1 MSSPNI
7 LDLNDTNFAQTVASS
22 PVLLVDFWA
31 PWCGPCRMIAPV
43 IEEIAAELAG
53 KVTVAKVNVDEA
65 PGVAGLQ
72 RVTAIPTL
80 MIFKNGLLVER
91 QTGLT
96 SKAALIDKLQAS

>member
-1 MSSPNI
+1 
-7 LDLNDTNFAQTVASS
+7 
-22 PVLLVDFWA
+22 
-31 PWCGPCRMIAPV
+31 MIAPV